1 MGYCYGR
8 HELVKLTGFNNELLR
23 QLVCLNCGRSA
34 KDLGLTRLTALD
46 HKPIEGERNAEIDAE
61 MAENAELEDDTTNA
75 RPETQGAGSVAINS
89 GYCDNCGLRF
99 FSAGNWPLR
108 PFLCSTCEDEGA
120 EIKPP
125 ADDLTNARPET
136 QGAAVCDWCTRTTAR
151 RFDLTMNGE
160 LVCGSCKPYAWAALV
175 NGDKYRP
182 DNLRIARVKAD
193 RDDMTNGRPQTQPDI
208 EQLTEWVND
217 GIAEATDGCR
227 VEPDGTCEH
236 GAESWLLA
244 MGLI

>member
-1 MGYCYGR
+1 
-8 HELVKLTGFNNELLR
+8 
-23 QLVCLNCGRSA
+23 
-34 KDLGLTRLTALD
+34 
-46 HKPIEGERNAEIDAE
+46 
-61 MAENAELEDDTTNA
+61 
-75 RPETQGAGSVAINS
+75 
-89 GYCDNCGLRF
+89 
-99 FSAGNWPLR
+99 
-108 PFLCSTCEDEGA
+108 
-120 EIKPP
+120 
-125 ADDLTNARPET
+125 
-136 QGAAVCDWCTRTTAR
+136 
-151 RFDLTMNGE
+151 MNGE